1 MNAVSTEVVPFQQ
14 MERMAIAVAKSGMFG
29 ARTPEQAMALML
41 MAQAEACT
49 RRAPCRNTT

>member
-29 ARTPEQAMALML
+29 AKTPS
-41 MAQAEACT
+41 
-49 RRAPCRNTT
+49 RPWR